1 MLALPGRPQAI
12 PEAMLWNWH
21 IDWHAIT
28 PSFGTAPRGVIDT
41 TGILKC
47 AGERA
52 GPPGADVNGGS
63 PRGGYL
69 NPGDDRQS
77 IPLGWEQER
86 SRQQRG
92 SDAGRG
98 EPRPPDRWYNSSSQ
112 WAGVQDRDGGRDG
125 IAKSDRSAQSGFSAS
140 PSRAW
145 PEQGSG
151 QDAGYSDRGS
161 SADEIVYSDEDS
173 YRDADTDAEPWRN
186 GGQASQYAVD
196 TETHDALV
204 ASEQWRQQPRGR
216 DQRDGSANQ
225 EWGAPRVSDGRDDT
239 WR

>member
-1 MLALPGRPQAI
+1 M
-12 PEAMLWNWH
+12 
-21 IDWHAIT
+21 
-28 PSFGTAPRGVIDT
+28 IDT
-41 TGILKC
+41 TGILKH

-52 GPPGADVNGGS
+52 GPPGADDYGGR
-63 PRGGYL
+63 PGGGYL

-98 EPRPPDRWYNSSSQ
+98 EPRPSDRWSNSSSQ
-112 WAGVQDRDGGRDG
+112 WAGVQARDGGRDG
-125 IAKSDRSAQSGFSAS
+125 LAEPERSAQSGFNAS

-151 QDAGYSDRGS
+151 QDAGYSDRES
-161 SADEIVYSDEDS
+161 SADESIYSDEDS
-173 YRDADTDAEPWRN
+173 YRNADTDAEPRRN
-186 GGQASQYAVD
+186 GDQASQYAVD
-196 TETHDALV
+196 TETHNALV

-216 DQRDGSANQ
+216 DQRDSSANQ
-225 EWGAPRVSDGRDDT
+225 EWGARRVSDGRDDT